1 MSDVIFRPPKNTDLD
16 QTVKKDAGKPRMDLI
31 PTSALKSL
39 ANVLTFGCS
48 KYGENTWQEVEIKR
62 YKAALLRHFV
72 AWADDPLGKD
82 EESGLYHSEHLLWNA
97 MAINDWVARC
107 AKENKSFEKSNTVI
121 SFCKYFGNCDMN
133 KNGDC
138 GGCNVYNYLYNPEAL
153 LEWCRLNGRIFYDE
167 CRRCEGYLH
176 K

>member
-1 MSDVIFRPPKNTDLD
+1 MSDVIFKPPKQNSDLD

-72 AWADDPLGKD
+72 AWVDDPLGKD
-82 EESGLYHSEHLLWNA
+82 EESGLFHSEHLLWNA
-97 MAINDWVARC
+97 MAINDWVVR
-107 AKENKSFEKSNTVI
+107 
-121 SFCKYFGNCDMN
+121 
-133 KNGDC
+133 
-138 GGCNVYNYLYNPEAL
+138 NVN
-153 LEWCRLNGRIFYDE
+153 R
-167 CRRCEGYLH
+167 
-176 K
+176 

>member
-1 MSDVIFRPPKNTDLD
+1 MSDVIFKLPKQNSDLD

-97 MAINDWVARC
+97 MAINDWVARG
-107 AKENKSFEKSNTVI
+107 AKENKSFEKPNTVT
-121 SFCKYFGNCDMN
+121 FCKCFGHCAMSKNGNCV
-133 KNGDC
+133 
-138 GGCNVYNYLYNPEAL
+138 GCNIYNYVYDPEAL
-153 LEWCRLNGRIFYDE
+153 LEWCRLNGHRFYDM
-167 CRRCEGYLH
+167 CKYCEDKLR
-176 K
+176 

>member
-1 MSDVIFRPPKNTDLD
+1 MSDIIFKPPKTDLD

-72 AWADDPLGKD
+72 AWADEPLGKD

-97 MAINDWVARC
+97 MAINDWVVRG
-107 AKENKSFEKSNTVI
+107 AKENKSFEKPNTVT
-121 SFCKYFGNCDMN
+121 FCQCFGHCAMS
-133 KNGDC
+133 KNRDC
-138 GGCNVYNYLYNPEAL
+138 VGCNIYNYVYNPEAL
-153 LEWCRLNGRIFYDE
+153 LEWCRIHGHRFYDE
-167 CRRCEGYLH
+167 CRHCEGYLH

>member
-1 MSDVIFRPPKNTDLD
+1 MSDVIFKPPKTELD

-72 AWADDPLGKD
+72 AWVDDPLGKD

-97 MAINDWVARC
+97 MSINDWVVR
-107 AKENKSFEKSNTVI
+107 
-121 SFCKYFGNCDMN
+121 
-133 KNGDC
+133 
-138 GGCNVYNYLYNPEAL
+138 NVN
-153 LEWCRLNGRIFYDE
+153 R
-167 CRRCEGYLH
+167 
-176 K
+176 